1 MVPVGL
7 LESRT
12 HILWDNIPPKN
23 ATINDQ
29 HPWCVKRVENPEH
42 LRLLDVA
49 RDPTH
54 SKALSQPEPPLGVGS
69 HTAALEAQ
77 YEQPTVTTSK
87 ETRQK
92 KLVCAGWQSSKLVM
106 ATMEHLGD

>member
-1 MVPVGL
+1 MI
-7 LESRT
+7 S
-12 HILWDNIPPKN
+12 ILDVLNVW
-23 ATINDQ
+23 
-29 HPWCVKRVENPEH
+29 RNPEH

-54 SKALSQPEPPLGVGS
+54 SKALSQPEHPLGVGS

-106 ATMEHLGD
+106 ATMERLVD